1 MLALLYQNPEKWS
14 FAFQST
20 VQLSRLN
27 IILQP
32 TDASVKMIERSL
44 QNNRYYL
51 NFPLVALGQ
60 ASLTQHINMA
70 DSASLKLVKKWGPY
84 LLQSMQSSLN
94 GMNG

>member
-51 NFPLVALGQ
+51 NFP
-60 ASLTQHINMA
+60 
-70 DSASLKLVKKWGPY
+70 
-84 LLQSMQSSLN
+84 
-94 GMNG
+94 